1 MADSINSNYAGEAS
15 RGYVEGA
22 VMSATSLSNIRVE
35 EGIKF
40 KQNLRV
46 IGTSGLVQDADC
58 DFTDAG
64 DLNLSERVLE
74 PKELKVNKQLCKSDF
89 IPTWEAQNMGAGAG
103 SDEPTELI
111 DFVFASIAKKVAKS
125 TEKSIWQGDKTQG
138 GEFDGFTTLFADD
151 TDVQTV
157 DSAPLTTLNIVDEMT
172 KVANAVMADE
182 DLRDA
187 EGLAIFVSPQD
198 AFLYAQYLTVNHG
211 AAGLAPNTNIPVGSF
226 LGIDV
231 VIANGLPSGEMVATY
246 RDNLVFGTDLMSDM
260 NEASLIDMSPID
272 GSKNMRFVLNYRA
285 GVQYAISSDI
295 VYYRAAA

>member
-138 GEFDGFTTLFADD
+138 GEFDGFTTLFAAD
-151 TDVQTV
+151 TGVQTV
-157 DSAPLTTLNIVDEMT
+157 DSTPLTTLNIVDEMT

-272 GSKNMRFVLNYRA
+272 GSKNMRFILNYRA
-285 GVQYAISSDI
+285 GVQYAVSSDI

>member
-138 GEFDGFTTLFADD
+138 GEFDGFTTLFAADV
-151 TDVQTV
+151 DVQTV
-157 DSAPLTTLNIVDEMT
+157 DSTPLTTLNIVDEMT

-198 AFLYAQYLTVNHG
+198 AFKYAQYLTVNHG

>member
-138 GEFDGFTTLFADD
+138 GEFDGFTTLFAADV
-151 TDVQTV
+151 DVQTV
-157 DSAPLTTLNIVDEMT
+157 DSTPLTTLNIVDEMT

>member
-15 RGYVEGA
+15 RGYVESA
-22 VMSATSLSNIRVE
+22 VMGATTLSNIRVE

-138 GEFDGFTTLFADD
+138 GEFDGFTTLFAGD
-151 TDVQTV
+151 TGVQTI
-157 DSAPLTTLNIVDEMT
+157 DSEPLTTLNIVDEMT

-198 AFLYAQYLTVNHG
+198 AFKYAQYLTVNHG